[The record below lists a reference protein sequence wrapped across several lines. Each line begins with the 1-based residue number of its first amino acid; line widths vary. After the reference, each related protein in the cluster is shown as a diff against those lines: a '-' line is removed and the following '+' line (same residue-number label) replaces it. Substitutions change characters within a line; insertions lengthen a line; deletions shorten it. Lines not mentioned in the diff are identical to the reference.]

1 MPELNR
7 TLTEEEIMGA
17 SNPLSNSSEEQ
28 MIDVF
33 VDTLLSP
40 VFYSS
45 TIIVQNEDNAS
56 VVDALKIIEI
66 SQTTSP
72 AAQTI
77 SATPTAPTGG
87 TY

>member
-1 MPELNR
+1 MPELNG
-7 TLTEEEIMGA
+7 TPTEDEIMDA
-17 SNPLSNSSEEQ
+17 SSPLSNSSEEQ

-33 VDTLLSP
+33 IDTLLSP

-45 TIIVQNEDNAS
+45 SVVVQNEDNAS
-56 VVDALKIIEI
+56 VVEALKIIEI

-72 AAQTI
+72 AAQTV
-77 SATPTAPTGG
+77 SVTPAAPTGG